1 MANDKT
7 SNASPRLHY
16 IYDPLCGWCYAAAP
30 LVHAAAGI
38 AGLAVELH
46 AGGLLAGAQRRAIT
60 PQWRDYVL
68 PHDRRIAELTGQPFG
83 TAYTDG
89 LLRDVGYVL
98 DSEPPISAV
107 LAAGVLVG
115 DANRAGLALLERL
128 QRAHY
133 VEGRH
138 IADPAV
144 LSELAAELGHAAAF
158 GEVYRQMSGA
168 ITQAH
173 IAASRR
179 LLQQVGGQG
188 FPTLALSLAGEPPQR
203 LDIGPYLGQT
213 EAWRTQ
219 LIAWLGSAQ
228 PDEVSAAPFCATDGG
243 EC

>member
-1 MANDKT
+1 MANDQT
-7 SNASPRLHY
+7 STASPRLHY

-30 LVHAAAGI
+30 LIHAAAGI

-107 LAAGVLVG
+107 LAAGVLAG

-128 QRAHY
+128 QHAHY

-144 LSELAAELGHAAAF
+144 LSELAAELGHSAAF
-158 GEVYRQMSGA
+158 GAVYRQMSGA

-173 IAASRR
+173 INASRR

-203 LDIGPYLGQT
+203 LDIGRYLGQT
-213 EAWRTQ
+213 EAWRAQ
-219 LIAWLGSAQ
+219 LLAWLGLALPGDVGS
-228 PDEVSAAPFCATDGG
+228 APFCATDGD

>member
-38 AGLAVELH
+38 AGLAIELH

-107 LAAGVLVG
+107 LAAGVLAG
-115 DANRAGLALLERL
+115 DANRAGLAMLERL

-173 IAASRR
+173 IATSRR

-188 FPTLALSLAGEPPQR
+188 FPTLALSLAGEPPRR
-203 LDIGPYLGQT
+203 LDIGPWLGQP
-213 EAWRTQ
+213 EAWRAQ
-219 LIAWLGSAQ
+219 LIAWLGSAL
-228 PDEVSAAPFCATDGG
+228 PDEAGAAPFCATDGG